1 MQFHVSTSPS
11 SVWNFMSNCAHIH
24 PDQWWM
30 EQCYPITCL
39 LTVRNTSVA
48 DCLDPEMAK
57 QLHNEIF
64 QYRSNTF
71 SETTKTTYRT
81 HRNSYLRFCQR
92 MEYLPF
98 PAQPA
103 HICQYP
109 AFLPRTLKATSIP
122 NYLNIISILHKEF
135 NLPNPLANYW
145 ALQSLL
151 TDIKRV
157 KGQPPAQ
164 KLPIIPDVLKKNY
177 LPLNLRTSFDASF
190 WAVCLV
196 SFYGMLHKHHLLAG
210 LCHIFDPSQQLV
222 RSDFQTFPW
231 GALVTIRWSKTIQ
244 FRKQVVQILLP
255 LIPDS
260 PLCPVIAIQRAFS
273 FVPYVSPPT
282 PRKPETR
289 KNGDKTENV
298 LDSDC
303 QAPKPGFPSPAF
315 GCVKV
320 FDLSNAFE
328 KHLDAGKHFYYIHK
342 EGSYVE
348 IKCKWVSRCSD
359 VGHVKELTCKTT
371 DLTDQERGLCQR
383 LIELVTM
390 RHEHVFAF

>member
-1 MQFHVSTSPS
+1 
-11 SVWNFMSNCAHIH
+11 MSNCAHIH

-30 EQCYPITCL
+30 ESCYPITCL
-39 LTVRNTSVA
+39 LTVGNTSVA

-71 SETTKTTYRT
+71 PETTKTMYRT
-81 HRNSYLRFCQR
+81 HRNSYLRFCQH
-92 MEYLPF
+92 MGYLPF
-98 PAQPA
+98 LAQPA

-109 AFLPRTLKATSIP
+109 AFLPRTLKATPIP

-151 TDIKRV
+151 TDVKRV

-177 LPLNLRTSFDASF
+177 LLLNLRTSFDASF

-210 LCHIFDPSQQLV
+210 SSHTFEPSQQLV
-222 RSDFQTFPW
+222 RSDFQIFPC

-244 FRKQVVQILLP
+244 FREQVIQILLP

-273 FVPYVSPPT
+273 FVPKLSPPPPL
-282 PRKPETR
+282 PRNQKR
-289 KNGDKTENV
+289 AK
-298 LDSDC
+298 
-303 QAPKPGFPSPAF
+303 
-315 GCVKV
+315 
-320 FDLSNAFE
+320 
-328 KHLDAGKHFYYIHK
+328 
-342 EGSYVE
+342 VE
-348 IKCKWVSRCSD
+348 IRPRMSLIVI
-359 VGHVKELTCKTT
+359 VKPQSQDFLA
-371 DLTDQERGLCQR
+371 LNL
-383 LIELVTM
+383 
-390 RHEHVFAF
+390 AA

>member
-1 MQFHVSTSPS
+1 
-11 SVWNFMSNCAHIH
+11 
-24 PDQWWM
+24 
-30 EQCYPITCL
+30 
-39 LTVRNTSVA
+39 
-48 DCLDPEMAK
+48 
-57 QLHNEIF
+57 
-64 QYRSNTF
+64 
-71 SETTKTTYRT
+71 
-81 HRNSYLRFCQR
+81 

-122 NYLNIISILHKEF
+122 YYLHIISILHKEF
-135 NLPNPLANYW
+135 NLPNPLANNW

-164 KLPIIPDVLKKNY
+164 KLPIMPDVLKKNY

-196 SFYGMLHKHHLLAG
+196 SFYGMLHKHHLLPG
-210 LCHIFDPSQQLV
+210 SCHTFHPSQQLV
-222 RSDFQTFPW
+222 RSDFQIFPW
-231 GALVTIRWSKTIQ
+231 GALVTIWWSKTIQ
-244 FRKQVVQILLP
+244 FREQVVQILLP

-273 FVPYVSPPT
+273 FVPKVPPPT
-282 PRKPETR
+282 PKKTETR
-289 KNGDKTENV
+289 KSGHKTENV

-303 QAPKPGFPSPAF
+303 QAPKPGFSSPEF

-320 FDLSNAFE
+320 FVSSNAFE
-328 KHLDAGKHFYYIHK
+328 KHQDAGKHFYYIHK

-359 VGHVKELTCKTT
+359 VGNVKELTCTTT
-371 DLTDQERGLCQR
+371 DLTDQERGLGQR
-383 LIELVTM
+383 LT
-390 RHEHVFAF
+390 